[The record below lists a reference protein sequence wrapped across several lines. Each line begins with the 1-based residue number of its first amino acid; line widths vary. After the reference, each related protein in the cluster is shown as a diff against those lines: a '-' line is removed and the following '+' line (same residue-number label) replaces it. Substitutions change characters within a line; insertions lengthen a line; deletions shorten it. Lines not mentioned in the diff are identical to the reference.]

1 MVDSYGGASSYQF
14 TVSTTLTQNAEKP
27 SFADVI
33 VQNREPMTLLL
44 VGMGCMVVLLLAVV
58 LLLVRVHHRRKY
70 DDK

>member
-1 MVDSYGGASSYQF
+1 M
-14 TVSTTLTQNAEKP
+14 STALTQNAEKP

-44 VGMGCMVVLLLAVV
+44 VGMGCMLVLLLSAV
-58 LLLVRVHHRRKY
+58 LLLVRIHHRRKY

>member
-1 MVDSYGGASSYQF
+1 M
-14 TVSTTLTQNAEKP
+14 QNAEKP

-44 VGMGCMVVLLLAVV
+44 VGMGCMVVLLLAAV
-58 LLLVRVHHRRKY
+58 LLLVRIHHRRKY